1 MMVKL
6 VNLTNHDIVIYQIV
20 NNVEKKVVIE
30 PSKMWARMNNQSTE
44 KVEVIEQD
52 GIKIP
57 IFEKSGWYNSVGW
70 RGNIFGLPAPKKNT
84 YYIVSR
90 IVAQHNLDRK
100 DLLIP
105 ESNAQRKSKY
115 LYRIVM

>member
-1 MMVKL
+1 MVKL
-6 VNLTNHDIVIYQIV
+6 VNLTNHDVVIHQIVDGEEKKIVIP
-20 NNVEKKVVIE
+20 
-30 PSKMWARMNNQSTE
+30 PSKMWARVNNQSTE
-44 KVEVIEQD
+44 KVLIIEQD
-52 GIKIP
+52 GVRIP
-57 IFEKSGWYNSVGW
+57 IFEKSDWYNSVGW
-70 RGNIFGLPAPKKNT
+70 GKRTFGLPTPKKNT

-105 ESNAQRKSKY
+105 ESNAKRRSTY

>member
-1 MMVKL
+1 MVKL
-6 VNLTNHDIVIYQIV
+6 INLTNHDVVIHQTV
-20 NNVEKKVVIE
+20 DGEEKKVVIE

-44 KVEVIEQD
+44 KVELVEMD
-52 GIKIP
+52 GLKIP
-57 IFEKSGWYNSVGW
+57 IFEKSDWYNSVGW
-70 RGNIFGLPAPKKNT
+70 RGKVFGLPTPKKNT

-90 IVAQHNLDRK
+90 IVAHHNLDRN

-105 ESNAQRKSKY
+105 ESNLKRKSTY